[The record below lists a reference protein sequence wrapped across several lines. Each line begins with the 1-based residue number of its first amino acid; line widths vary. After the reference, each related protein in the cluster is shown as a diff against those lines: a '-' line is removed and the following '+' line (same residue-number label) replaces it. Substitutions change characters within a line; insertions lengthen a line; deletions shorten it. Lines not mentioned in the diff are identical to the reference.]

1 MRPRLLH
8 IDECEA
14 VGAYKKNTKRKLMQC
29 EPEVWWHMPV

>member
-14 VGAYKKNTKRKLMQC
+14 VGAYKKYTYKVDAMRA
-29 EPEVWWHMPV
+29 